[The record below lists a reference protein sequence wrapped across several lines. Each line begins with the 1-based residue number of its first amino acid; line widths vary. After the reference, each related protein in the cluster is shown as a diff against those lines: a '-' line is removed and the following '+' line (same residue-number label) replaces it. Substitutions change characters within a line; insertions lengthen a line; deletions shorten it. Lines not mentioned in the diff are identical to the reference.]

1 MPRALQSVTICLA
14 LASRVLAT
22 GQAPTSDPS
31 KAEQLFAFAN
41 QARLSAGVG
50 PPTWDSNLAGAAFE
64 HCLRMTAEGPIAHQY
79 AGEPDLTSRAGAA
92 GAHFSIIEE
101 NIAVGSRLET
111 LHQGWLNSA
120 EHRANLLNPS
130 VDRVGI
136 AVVVSGGMIFA
147 VADYSRSVVD
157 LTQTQVEA
165 AFAELLRAK
174 HLTILSDTTEAR
186 AYCASS
192 GKYAGNEPPK
202 FLIRWQN
209 PDVVH
214 LPGPLLEQIANK
226 EYHKAAVGNCPA
238 QDVNGAFTVYRVAV
252 LLY

>member
-1 MPRALQSVTICLA
+1 MA
-14 LASRVLAT
+14 
-22 GQAPTSDPS
+22 
-31 KAEQLFAFAN
+31 
-41 QARLSAGVG
+41 AG
-50 PPTWDSNLAGAAFE
+50 
-64 HCLRMTAEGPIAHQY
+64 GPIAHQY
-79 AGEPDLTSRAGAA
+79 AGEPDLASRAGAA
-92 GAHFSIIEE
+92 GAHFSVVEE
-101 NIAVGSRLET
+101 NIAVGSQPAT
-111 LHQGWLNSA
+111 IHQGWLNSA

-136 AVVVSGGMIFA
+136 AVVVSGWVIFA

-174 HLTILSDTTEAR
+174 HLMILRDTTEAR
-186 AYCASS
+186 TYCASL
-192 GKYAGNEPPK
+192 GKYVGNEPPK

-214 LPGPLLEQIANK
+214 LPRPPLEQLANG
-226 EYHKAAVGNCPA
+226 EYHKAAVGDCPA